1 MRCRW
6 RSARALPV
14 NEPNNVQNRPLPN
27 PLNALAQARAVAL
40 KRGFG
45 PAGQAL
51 CRQPELDALA
61 LGAAQQA
68 ALELAAEEGEAEAQ
82 QGSQQAQQQVHAR

>member
-1 MRCRW
+1 M
-6 RSARALPV
+6 
-14 NEPNNVQNRPLPN
+14 NGPNNVQNRPLPN
-27 PLNALAQARAVAL
+27 PLNALPQARAVAL

-45 PAGQAL
+45 RAGQAL
-51 CRQPELDALA
+51 CRRPELDALA

-68 ALELAAEEGEAEAQ
+68 ALELAAEEGKAEAQ